1 MKTIATGS
9 PAGSLE
15 VPFVAVAEVQELPA
29 AVVVVVAAVLPL
41 AERAGVLAV
50 LQGKLSNYFY
60 NNENILCSTRD
71 LVLPVSRPAPASQL
85 VPDAP
90 HPLNRRH
97 TVYSTVVHILQT
109 GDNSLS
115 DCHITPPHL
124 VPAVTRGRR
133 C

>member
-15 VPFVAVAEVQELPA
+15 VPFVAVSEVQELPA

-60 NNENILCSTRD
+60 NNENILCCTRD

-90 HPLNRRH
+90 HPLNRGH
-97 TVYSTVVHILQT
+97 TVYSTVYRTVYSKEYSTMYSVQCTHPL
-109 GDNSLS
+109 NRR
-115 DCHITPPHL
+115 HL
-124 VPAVTRGRR
+124 TV
-133 C
+133 

>member
-1 MKTIATGS
+1 MKTIATG
-9 PAGSLE
+9 PPTGSLE
-15 VPFVAVAEVQELPA
+15 VPLVAVSEVQELPA
-29 AVVVVVAAVLPL
+29 AVVVVVAAILPL

-60 NNENILCSTRD
+60 NNENILCCTRD

-97 TVYSTVVHILQT
+97 TVYSTVY
-109 GDNSLS
+109 SL
-115 DCHITPPHL
+115 
-124 VPAVTRGRR
+124 
-133 C
+133 